1 MAAPRITTAVHAGL
15 RRVAAFGGALL
26 LRADRDVFSR
36 RRSRTGYANP
46 RVRHFVDRIGFAIHS
61 YLCTVPNM
69 RRWLGGQ
76 RELFPLLVQVQTINR
91 CNAAC
96 EFCPYPYTVALQPK
110 AVMSDAIYDKIIA
123 ECASEPGMRSFC
135 PMGKNEPL
143 MDPRIEQRI
152 AQFRAI
158 AQPHQ
163 IIELVTNGSMLS
175 PKRVQRLADAGLDL
189 LTVSVNAT
197 EPETYTKVMRNLS
210 WERVTSNLDAMAAR
224 DLPTM
229 NVYVRFVQN
238 MTNRRDLKK
247 FRKRWGKF
255 NLFGFNVND
264 RAGTVRGFDKLRV
277 TYSAPVRRLRRAAG
291 SSIWPICPYVT
302 SMVHVLENGDV
313 PFCLN
318 DWQGREVL
326 GNVAD
331 ASLREIYNSPR
342 MQEIR
347 TLQSQGRFDQIAA
360 CSNCSFYHD
369 WWKPPLAQ

>member
-1 MAAPRITTAVHAGL
+1 MPAARDLVHATL
-15 RRVAAFGGALL
+15 RRAARIGGALL
-26 LRADRDVFSR
+26 LAIDDHLLAR
-36 RRSRTGYANP
+36 RRSATGYANP
-46 RVRHFVDRIGFAIHS
+46 RVRHFVNRLGFAIHS
-61 YLCTVPNM
+61 YRTTVPNLQA
-69 RRWLGGQ
+69 WIDGK

-110 AVMSDAIYDKIIA
+110 AVMSDEIYTKIIT
-123 ECASEPGMRSFC
+123 ECASEPEMRSFC

-143 MDPRIEQRI
+143 MDPRIEERI
-152 AQFRAI
+152 ADFRRL

-175 PKRVQRLADAGLDL
+175 PRRVEKLADAGLDL
-189 LTVSVNAT
+189 LTVSVSAT
-197 EPETYTKVMRNLS
+197 TPQTYAKVMKNLS
-210 WERVTSNLDAMAAR
+210 WERITANLDALAAR
-224 DLPTM
+224 DLPMM
-229 NVYVRFVQN
+229 NVYIRFVQN
-238 MTNRRDLKK
+238 MTNRRDLRR
-247 FRKRWGKF
+247 FRRRWGRF

-264 RAGTVRGFDKLRV
+264 RAGTVRDFDKLRIE
-277 TYSAPVRRLRRAAG
+277 YSAPVRRLRRAVG

-347 TLQSQGRFDQIAA
+347 SLQAQGRFAEIPA
-360 CSNCSFYHD
+360 CADCSFYHD
-369 WWKPPLAQ
+369 WWKPPLER